1 MAVIDSAKVRYLPG
15 TRATM
20 RRSRAENSPLRSAT
34 AMPNITV
41 RMVASGGKAAK
52 FSTAPSTA
60 MVRLA
65 LLSRFCTSMVSCVP
79 GWTALTPTAASTAL
93 RTATTP
99 ARIQNS
105 QNGLGSLFPTFSI
118 AAKLRNAARRALDRG
133 SVGCGW
139 AEVALIGT
147 SSCI

>member
-1 MAVIDSAKVRYLPG
+1 MAVIDRAKVRYLPG

-20 RRSRAENSPLRSAT
+20 RRSSAENSPLFSAT

-52 FSTAPSTA
+52 LSTAPSTA
-60 MVRLA
+60 MVRPS
-65 LLSRFCTSMVSCVP
+65 LLSRLSTVMVSCVP
-79 GWTALTPTAASTAL
+79 GCTALTPAAASTAL

-105 QNGLGSLFPTFSI
+105 QNGSGSLLPTFSI
-118 AAKLRNAARRALDRG
+118 AAKPRNAVRRSLDCG
-133 SVGCGW
+133 SVG
-139 AEVALIGT
+139 
-147 SSCI
+147 